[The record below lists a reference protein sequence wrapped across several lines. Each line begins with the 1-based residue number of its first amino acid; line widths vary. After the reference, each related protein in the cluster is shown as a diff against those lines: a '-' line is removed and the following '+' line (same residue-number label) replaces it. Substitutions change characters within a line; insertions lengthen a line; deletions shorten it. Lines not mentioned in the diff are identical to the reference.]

1 MRVLN
6 FPGLVCLALAMSICV
21 AGSRLAAAQ
30 VWPVQPIR
38 VIVPFAAGN
47 VLDVMLRAMGERARE
62 LSGQPFVV
70 EARPGAGGIVAAQAL
85 MASKPDGYTVLL
97 ATQGM
102 LAINPHI
109 YRKLQIGRASCRER
123 V

>member
-38 VIVPFAAGN
+38 VIVPFTPGGRTDNIARVSGHK
-47 VLDVMLRAMGERARE
+47 LGEAV
-62 LSGQPFVV
+62 GAQVV
-70 EARPGAGGIVAAQAL
+70 IDNRGGAGSANGW
-85 MASKPDGYTVLL
+85 T
-97 ATQGM
+97 
-102 LAINPHI
+102 
-109 YRKLQIGRASCRER
+109 GRCNRD
-123 V
+123 